1 MARLVMRFVR
11 VVALVV
17 VCLVAAELTARI
29 DDYLRY
35 DISLGNVP
43 SEGRDLTI
51 EDSLG
56 FHGRPNGRYRWWRLN
71 AYGFRAPEM
80 TVAPRPDCTRIMV
93 LGASETFGLY
103 ETPGMDYPAQ
113 LQRRLSAPG
122 CYEVINAAIA
132 GASVH
137 SMLGLWRRWVSP
149 FKPRL
154 VVIYP
159 NPSFYL
165 NTEAPGSDAPDAA
178 PPKTKEPWWTPRLL
192 DRMHRTFHYPDILQ
206 RRRVAK
212 MLTNELSGHDT
223 SWIFAR
229 VPADRLSEYDADLDS
244 LVVAIQADGA
254 SPVLATHAM
263 PFTMS
268 PTPGDADLLQAWRR
282 YYPRATQGTLLAFD
296 SAAADATRRIGR
308 ERGVPVVDLAAQLNG
323 HSAYFA
329 DFTHYTDIGAG
340 AAADIL
346 ARELRTLAPPASAGL
361 AGAAR

>member
-1 MARLVMRFVR
+1 
-11 VVALVV
+11 VVGLI
-17 VCLVAAELTARI
+17 AAELTARI

-35 DISLGNVP
+35 GIPFTNAP
-43 SEGRDLTI
+43 SEAHDLTI

-56 FHGRPNGRYRWWRLN
+56 FHGRPNGRYRWWHLN
-71 AYGFRAPEM
+71 GFGFRAPEM
-80 TVAPRPDCTRIMV
+80 TRAPRPDCTRIMV

-103 ETPGMDYPAQ
+103 ESPGMDYPTQ

-122 CYEVINAAIA
+122 CFEVINAAIA

-137 SMLGLWRRWVSP
+137 SMLGLWRQWIAP

-165 NTEAPGSDAPDAA
+165 NTDAPGADAP
-178 PPKTKEPWWTPRLL
+178 PPADHGRAGPWWTPRLL
-192 DRMHRTFHYPDILQ
+192 DRMHRTFHYPDFLQ

-212 MLTNELSGHDT
+212 MLTHELGGHDA

-229 VPADRLSEYDADLDS
+229 IPADRMNEYDADLDS
-244 LVVAIQADGA
+244 LVAAIQSDGA
-254 SPVLATHAM
+254 SPVLVTHAM

-268 PTPGDADLLQAWRR
+268 PTPADADLLQAWRR
-282 YYPRATQGTLLAFD
+282 YYPRATQETLLAFD
-296 SAAADATRRIGR
+296 SAAAVATRRIGQ

-323 HSAYFA
+323 HSSYFA
-329 DFTHYTDIGAG
+329 DFTHYTDTGAG

-346 ARELRTLAPPASAGL
+346 ARELRTLAPPVVSTGQAG
-361 AGAAR
+361 GAAH